1 MRKENIFVTAF
12 CLSLLVSVPETM
24 LAVESVQTVL
34 QQGRTISGKVTDQN
48 GEPIIGA
55 NVVVKGTSNG
65 VITDVDG
72 NFELRNASGKLVVS
86 YIGYQTQE
94 VSISGK
100 SNLLIRLSED
110 SEVLDEVV
118 VTGYG
123 VQKKASLTS
132 AISQIKG
139 EEAFKNKG
147 IANATVRYQ
156 V

>member
-72 NFELRNASGKLVVS
+72 NFEVRNASGKLVVS
-86 YIGYQTQE
+86 FICFKLRKFPFQ
-94 VSISGK
+94 GK
-100 SNLLIRLSED
+100 VIC
-110 SEVLDEVV
+110 
-118 VTGYG
+118 
-123 VQKKASLTS
+123 
-132 AISQIKG
+132 
-139 EEAFKNKG
+139 
-147 IANATVRYQ
+147 
-156 V
+156 

>member
-34 QQGRTISGKVTDQN
+34 QQGRTISGKVIDQN

-72 NFELRNASGKLVVS
+72 NFTLSVNPGDILRVTYVGYASQEIPAVSGKIMRIVL
-86 YIGYQTQE
+86 
-94 VSISGK
+94 K
-100 SNLLIRLSED
+100 ED
-110 SEVLDEVV
+110 TELLDEVV
-118 VTGYG
+118 VVGYG
-123 VQKKASLTS
+123 TQKKVNLTGAVS
-132 AISQIKG
+132 AVTG
-139 EEAFKNKG
+139 EE
-147 IANATVRYQ
+147 IAKRPVSNTSTMLQ
-156 V
+156 G